1 MTKHGDE
8 THGDETHGYET
19 HGYETANTPDGTG
32 GRPFSSASGAS
43 VSADELRAQ
52 FQAQGRPGLVE
63 NRRRDARQARWT
75 YAAFAGLVAVVC
87 LVLTAMRFGRGDAA
101 GAWVALYALGVALSS
116 WGFVLARIGR
126 TRWALA
132 VTCIGAALAG
142 LGDSPA
148 FH

>member
-1 MTKHGDE
+1 MT
-8 THGDETHGYET
+8 THGGEA
-19 HGYETANTPDGTG
+19 ANSPDGAG
-32 GRPFSSASGAS
+32 GQPVSSGSG

-63 NRRRDARQARWT
+63 SRRRDVAQARWT
-75 YAAFAGLVAVVC
+75 YAAFAGLIAFVC
-87 LVLTAMRFGRGDAA
+87 LALIVVRLVRGDAV
-101 GAWVALYALGVALSS
+101 GAWVALYAVGAALSG

-126 TRWALA
+126 TRWAMA
-132 VTCIGAALAG
+132 VSCIGAALAG